1 MKVEIYDPAK
11 LVSANEI
18 NTFWKAKNVS
28 ALLSRIFHKLALIKP
43 ADFMCWKLS
52 NAQLFAVRQLRQMAY
67 AVPGGQ
73 EQHQQ
78 GGSIL
83 MFGK

>member
-1 MKVEIYDPAK
+1 MFRPYPYYV
-11 LVSANEI
+11 
-18 NTFWKAKNVS
+18 
-28 ALLSRIFHKLALIKP
+28 ALIKP

-67 AVPGGQ
+67 AVLVRQ